1 MTAPF
6 QAPQKAVR
14 PLPWILELSGP
25 SQHQSLRTQQ
35 DARRREI
42 LEIHEVRSTLES
54 LFPGVGRPLHSP
66 KRATWR
72 AAAYADTD
80 VRSQP
85 SPTRGAGT
93 SRRLDEEDLGNI
105 DFNP

>member
-1 MTAPF
+1 
-6 QAPQKAVR
+6 
-14 PLPWILELSGP
+14 LPWILELSPGP
-25 SQHQSLRTQQ
+25 RGPPSLRTAQETRE
-35 DARRREI
+35 ARILKI
-42 LEIHEVRSTLES
+42 LEVQQSAIFVFR
-54 LFPGVGRPLHSP
+54 GIGRPLQSP